1 MGTIL
6 SLISSRGFIAV
17 NKRIAQMYGLDEAIM
32 LGELASEYE
41 YWEAR
46 GEVENG
52 YFYSTVENV
61 RDNTTLSEK
70 KQRNAIKTLKDA
82 GIVDVVVKGLPPKR
96 YFKIDESALLAQLN
110 ASNDPKQ
117 HRQNSGYNTAKSADL
132 IPPNRQTNKNNPN
145 ENKEK
150 KNKNEN
156 IEIYTRICSYLNE
169 KAGTNYRPTRANTQ
183 RHIDA
188 RLAEGFTV
196 DDFIKVIDV
205 KCAEWSG
212 TNMDKYLRPE
222 TLFGNKFENYLN
234 QQAKQPRKQN
244 QPPKDEDNEA
254 VKKARDK
261 WGDLPG
267 FKIV

>member
-1 MGTIL
+1 MGAIL

-17 NKRIAQMYGLDEAIM
+17 NKQLAKMYGLDEAIM

-46 GEVENG
+46 GEIKDG

-61 RDNTTLSEK
+61 QENTTLSDRR
-70 KQRNAIKTLKDA
+70 QRAAIKTLQSA
-82 GIVDVVVKGLPPKR
+82 GVLNMKLKGLPKKR
-96 YFKIDESALLAQLN
+96 YFSINEGRIMEELN
-110 ASNDPKQ
+110 IANV
-117 HRQNSGYNTAKSADL
+117 QNKTLQNERFGHCETQDMNLTK
-132 IPPNRQTNKNNPN
+132 RQTNKNNPN
-145 ENKEK
+145 ENNGK

-156 IEIYTRICSYLNE
+156 IEIYTQICSYLNE
-169 KAGTNYRPTRANTQ
+169 KAGTNYRPTRANTK

-196 DDFIKVIDV
+196 DDFVKVIDV

-212 TNMDKYLRPE
+212 TNMDKYLRPD
-222 TLFGNKFENYLN
+222 TLFGSKFEDYLN
-234 QQAKQPRKQN
+234 QHAKQHRKQN
-244 QPPKDEDNEA
+244 QPPNDEDNEA

>member
-1 MGTIL
+1 MGAIL

-17 NKRIAQMYGLDEAIM
+17 NKQLAQMYGLDEAIM

-82 GIVDVVVKGLPPKR
+82 GIVDVVIKGLPPKR
-96 YFKIDESALLAQLN
+96 YFKIDESALFAQLN
-110 ASNDPKQ
+110 ASNEPEQ
-117 HRQNSGYNTAKSADL
+117 SRQNGGFNTAEMPDL
-132 IPPNRQTNKNNPN
+132 IPSKRQTNKNKENNNKKENNN
-145 ENKEK
+145 ENKK
-150 KNKNEN
+150 D
-156 IEIYTRICSYLNE
+156 IYTRICSRLNE
-169 KAGTNYRPTRANTQ
+169 KAGTNYRPTSKATQ
-183 RHIDA
+183 RHINA

-205 KCAEWSG
+205 KCAEWAG
-212 TNMDKYLRPE
+212 TDMGKYLRPE
-222 TLFGNKFENYLN
+222 TLFGSKFENYLN
-234 QQAKQPRKQN
+234 QQTKQQKSGQAQSGYWSSRAKELGVEP
-244 QPPKDEDNEA
+244 
-254 VKKARDK
+254 
-261 WGDLPG
+261 
-267 FKIV
+267 I

>member
-1 MGTIL
+1 MGAIL

-17 NKRIAQMYGLDEAIM
+17 NKQLARIYGLDEAIM

-46 GEVENG
+46 GEIKDG

-61 RDNTTLSEK
+61 QENTTLSDRR
-70 KQRNAIKTLKDA
+70 QRAAIKTLQSA
-82 GIVDVVVKGLPPKR
+82 GVLNMKLKGLPKKR
-96 YFKIDESALLAQLN
+96 YFSINEVRIMEELNVANVQNKTLQNERFVHCETQDVNLA
-110 ASNDPKQ
+110 K
-117 HRQNSGYNTAKSADL
+117 
-132 IPPNRQTNKNNPN
+132 RQTNKNNPN

-156 IEIYTRICSYLNE
+156 IEIYTRICSYLNK

-212 TNMDKYLRPE
+212 TNMDKYLRPD
-222 TLFGNKFENYLN
+222 TLFGSKFEDYLN
-234 QQAKQPRKQN
+234 QHAKQHRKQN
-244 QPPKDEDNEA
+244 QPPNDDDNEA